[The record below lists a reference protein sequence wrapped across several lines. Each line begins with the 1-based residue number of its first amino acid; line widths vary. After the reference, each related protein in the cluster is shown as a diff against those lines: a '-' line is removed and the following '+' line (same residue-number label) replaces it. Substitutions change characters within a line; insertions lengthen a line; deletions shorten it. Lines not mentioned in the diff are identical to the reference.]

1 MIEPAELESLTR
13 PITAELPCGGSLE
26 DSPELASFTAY
37 RIFGQGNP
45 WDAAQ
50 MPDWP
55 TIRAR
60 ALETLGRTKDLRL
73 LAHFGT
79 AVLRLDGLG
88 GFCQVLQVAP
98 QWLEGFWEQVYPGPD
113 EDGIFRRNALSC
125 LADRIAIVDALRRA
139 ALVSSRQLGTYSL
152 RDIELSNGALQPTEA
167 DTAIPQ
173 PAQISAAF
181 AAITPAALADLAA
194 VVSAALAALKRI
206 DLKMREAAGTEAAP
220 ELQPL
225 TTQLQR
231 IEKVLRE
238 HLASHPDAAASEA
251 VAEPAA
257 STAAPATLAGGPIR
271 SRQDAIRALDA
282 VALFFSQTE
291 PSSPVPMFVERA
303 KRLIAKSFLEVLQD
317 IVPDAVDSA
326 RRAGGVRDGG

>member
-13 PITAELPCGGSLE
+13 PITAELPCGASLE
-26 DSPELASFTAY
+26 DSRELASFTAY

-45 WDAAQ
+45 WDPAQ
-50 MPDWP
+50 TPDWP

-73 LAHFGT
+73 LAHFGA
-79 AVLRLDGLG
+79 AVLRIDGLG

-139 ALVSSRQLGTYSL
+139 ALVSNRQLGTYSL
-152 RDIELSNGALQPTEA
+152 RDIELSSGALQPAEA
-167 DTAIPQ
+167 DIAIAQ
-173 PAQISAAF
+173 PAQIAAAF
-181 AAITPAALADLAA
+181 AATPPAALADLVA
-194 VVSAALAALKRI
+194 VVSAALQAVKRI
-206 DLKMREAAGTEAAP
+206 DLKMREAAGTEAVP

-225 TTQLQR
+225 TMQLQR
-231 IEKVLRE
+231 VDKVLRE
-238 HLASHPDAAASEA
+238 HLASHPDAASAEV
-251 VAEPAA
+251 VAEPGAP
-257 STAAPATLAGGPIR
+257 TAAPATLATGPIR

-291 PSSPVPMFVERA
+291 PSSPVPMFVDRA
-303 KRLIAKSFLEVLQD
+303 KRLIAKNFFEVLED
-317 IVPDAVDSA
+317 IVPDAVDPA
-326 RRAGGVRDGG
+326 RKAGGVRDSG